1 MIYNHSSCL
10 AIHDLSGVGKC
21 SLTIALPVLSACG
34 VQTAAMPTAI
44 LSTHTGG
51 FTGFTYRDLTED
63 LLPMAQHWEELGLGF
78 SALYSGFLGSAQQ
91 TDIVEDIFRRFRQ
104 NALVVVDPVLGDEG
118 KLYQTI
124 TPQMAEGMKKLCAS
138 ADLVV
143 PNLTEAAYLLGR
155 DYQDGQLG
163 REQAAEILEGLCAM
177 GPKKAVLTGVRC
189 DGGLGAACLEAGGSP
204 EFYVMEELPGSYHGT
219 GDLFASILVGGLLN
233 SMSLGEACW
242 LAVRFTHK
250 TIETTRAIGGDH
262 RYGPKFEA
270 HLPELAAEAEAYRE
284 KKAGQ

>member
-1 MIYNHSSCL
+1 MIYNDTSCL

-34 VQTAAMPTAI
+34 VEAAAMPTAI

-63 LLPMAQHWEELGLGF
+63 MLPMAEHWEGLGVEF

-104 NALVVVDPVLGDEG
+104 NALVVVDPVLGDGG

-124 TPQMAEGMKKLCAS
+124 TPQLAAGMKKLCAS

-189 DGGLGAACLEAGGSP
+189 GGELGAACLEVGGQP
-204 EFYVMEELPGSYHGT
+204 EFCLMEELPGSYHGT
-219 GDLFASILVGGLLN
+219 GDLFASVLVGGLLN
-233 SMSLGEACW
+233 GMSLGEASA
-242 LAVRFTHK
+242 LAVRYTHK
-250 TIETTRAIGGDH
+250 TIVSTRKYSVDY
-262 RYGPKFEA
+262 RYGPMFEM
-270 HLPELAAEAEAYRE
+270 HLPELAAEVEAYRE
-284 KKAGQ
+284 KKARR

>member
-1 MIYNHSSCL
+1 
-10 AIHDLSGVGKC
+10 
-21 SLTIALPVLSACG
+21 
-34 VQTAAMPTAI
+34 
-44 LSTHTGG
+44 
-51 FTGFTYRDLTED
+51 
-63 LLPMAQHWEELGLGF
+63 
-78 SALYSGFLGSAQQ
+78 
-91 TDIVEDIFRRFRQ
+91 
-104 NALVVVDPVLGDEG
+104 
-118 KLYQTI
+118 
-124 TPQMAEGMKKLCAS
+124 MKKLCAS